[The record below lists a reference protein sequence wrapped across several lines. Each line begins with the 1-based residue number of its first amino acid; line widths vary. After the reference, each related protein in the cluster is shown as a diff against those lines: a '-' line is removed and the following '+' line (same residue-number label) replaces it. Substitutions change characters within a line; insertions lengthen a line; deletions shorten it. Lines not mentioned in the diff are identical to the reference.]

1 MGPWQDILG
10 FSWGSLE
17 NPSLPTEGS
26 GCLGRGTMGASWLL
40 LAGRQ
45 RQLPEGQKKTVVLLH
60 LPSAPRATSKFFR

>member
-1 MGPWQDILG
+1 
-10 FSWGSLE
+10 
-17 NPSLPTEGS
+17 
-26 GCLGRGTMGASWLL
+26 MGASWLL